1 MGKCVILEHLG
12 AAEYRVEIRSAG
24 ESQLVAMAREL
35 AAAGELLE
43 RYRGELGKMANAL
56 RDATMSEDE
65 TAQRLNAEVQEWL
78 DALASGKDPD
88 PPIDPTNDDPTGSA
102 PGSWPAELLAA
113 HNAIRSA
120 NGLGSLSA
128 NGNLAAAAQAHAND
142 ISRTG
147 NLSHTG
153 SGGTAPEDR
162 IVAAGYPFGPPGSA
176 VGENLAGG
184 QPEVSQAMD
193 GIHLEMVQVL
203 ETCLE
208 SVMISVYVSHE
219 IDAHTKP
226 PKAFQNQGDGYL
238 PSQPER
244 EISASRR
251 KSR

>member
-113 HNAIRSA
+113 HNAIRAA

-147 NLSHTG
+147 NLSHAG

-184 QPEVSQAMD
+184 QPEVAQAMD
-193 GIHLEMVQVL
+193 GWMN
-203 ETCLE
+203 
-208 SVMISVYVSHE
+208 S
-219 IDAHTKP
+219 P
-226 PKAFQNQGDGYL
+226 PHRANILQPLFDEVGFGYSYRMQGKIRHVWVACFGT
-238 PSQPER
+238 QG
-244 EISASRR
+244 
-251 KSR
+251 